1 MKIILN
7 GFPAPVA
14 DGATVGAM
22 IDSIGRGRKGLAV
35 AVNDEV
41 VPRSRWDATAL
52 HDDDR
57 VEVLTAS
64 QGG

>member
-1 MKIILN
+1 MKIMLN
-7 GFPAPVA
+7 GFAAPVA
-14 DGATVGAM
+14 DGATVGGL

-41 VPRSRWDATAL
+41 VPHSRWDTAVL